1 MGNTK
6 TQEVEWASEPVRDV
20 DYSTR
25 TFLFGELDTIRDETM
40 RCEGSDRGSNIPE
53 VVLYQGEVE
62 VEVSTLRSQMI
73 LVMVVVDLRIVT
85 VGMEWK
91 EWFSFLLSIWNF

>member
-1 MGNTK
+1 
-6 TQEVEWASEPVRDV
+6 
-20 DYSTR
+20 
-25 TFLFGELDTIRDETM
+25 
-40 RCEGSDRGSNIPE
+40 

-73 LVMVVVDLRIVT
+73 LMVVLVVVVDLRIVT

-91 EWFSFLLSIWNF
+91 EWFSFLLSIWNI

>member
-1 MGNTK
+1 MLT
-6 TQEVEWASEPVRDV
+6 TPQR
-20 DYSTR
+20 
-25 TFLFGELDTIRDETM
+25 LDTM
-40 RCEGSDRGSNIPE
+40 RCEGSDRGLNILE

-73 LVMVVVDLRIVT
+73 LVMVVVVVVVVVDLRIVT

>member
-1 MGNTK
+1 MLT
-6 TQEVEWASEPVRDV
+6 TPQR
-20 DYSTR
+20 
-25 TFLFGELDTIRDETM
+25 LDTM
-40 RCEGSDRGSNIPE
+40 RCEGSDRGLNILE

>member
-1 MGNTK
+1 MLT
-6 TQEVEWASEPVRDV
+6 TPQR
-20 DYSTR
+20 
-25 TFLFGELDTIRDETM
+25 LDTM

-73 LVMVVVDLRIVT
+73 LVMVVVVVVVDLRIVT